1 MPKTAKIGAMPTPS
15 CSQRPGREERKS
27 GLNEGRMGITIEDL
41 KQQTAVRLAKQQESR
56 QRKNTSKGHHANTSN
71 AIGGTGRSHVNLQPQ
86 IQNHGPVYQNYQFPQ
101 SQTHTTPNNAYSNV
115 HAQNKPIHHEVV
127 RSLESVRSMQSFE
140 ESEPS
145 SASVVSDTSANIL
158 NMSLSPTAIAYNQN
172 SSSHH
177 SAGKSKGQSK
187 VKHEDQLT
195 KGSKTSYGRRSHGNS
210 KQKKSPHVTKL
221 PHGLTVQELKEM
233 TRARLASEATDGST
247 TGGDG
252 VASPTS
258 PSRDELNTAESNS
271 AFQYNRQRVYSH
283 ETAPVRNEIRQRLDS
298 DSSLRSAP
306 PSYRRLPPNHHQRQT
321 LHSDHLSSP
330 INGRNMSNARL
341 SQNQFPGISTYY
353 SADAADTYSV
363 NSYTSGITDPCL
375 GSDASDRFTAA
386 SSRELGKS
394 STFPLSGSGS
404 GETEADYFG
413 SYLTASASYDTSG
426 RRLAG
431 STLSSP
437 GLSNLLEDKPY
448 SPEAALDVNNDINVA
463 PIRGF
468 ASRELHASASMENDT
483 FSDILQQPRSTP
495 SSLMGNPTLTQ
506 SVPLPSLAP
515 NRVERQV
522 SRSADLPNSVAES
535 VLGSLET
542 EAKPDVFFDDKSSMG
557 IPCNASSAS
566 MGDNARPQNPWNEG
580 NSDPVSN
587 LETEWNN
594 LFKLDQGNLPKSNS
608 KFGLSSFHS
617 KAADNFLQEDW
628 KPVEGIPLTPSDKSN
643 AAVNNDDGR
652 SDQYNSLREN
662 FEDDGMCFSVSSPM
676 KEQSG
681 GDSDLLEA
689 KTANKKTQRMKFW

>member
-1 MPKTAKIGAMPTPS
+1 
-15 CSQRPGREERKS
+15 
-27 GLNEGRMGITIEDL
+27 
-41 KQQTAVRLAKQQESR
+41 
-56 QRKNTSKGHHANTSN
+56 
-71 AIGGTGRSHVNLQPQ
+71 
-86 IQNHGPVYQNYQFPQ
+86 
-101 SQTHTTPNNAYSNV
+101 
-115 HAQNKPIHHEVV
+115 
-127 RSLESVRSMQSFE
+127 
-140 ESEPS
+140 
-145 SASVVSDTSANIL
+145 
-158 NMSLSPTAIAYNQN
+158 
-172 SSSHH
+172 
-177 SAGKSKGQSK
+177 
-187 VKHEDQLT
+187 
-195 KGSKTSYGRRSHGNS
+195 
-210 KQKKSPHVTKL
+210 
-221 PHGLTVQELKEM
+221 
-233 TRARLASEATDGST
+233 
-247 TGGDG
+247 
-252 VASPTS
+252 
-258 PSRDELNTAESNS
+258 
-271 AFQYNRQRVYSH
+271 
-283 ETAPVRNEIRQRLDS
+283 
-298 DSSLRSAP
+298 
-306 PSYRRLPPNHHQRQT
+306 
-321 LHSDHLSSP
+321 
-330 INGRNMSNARL
+330 
-341 SQNQFPGISTYY
+341 
-353 SADAADTYSV
+353 
-363 NSYTSGITDPCL
+363 
-375 GSDASDRFTAA
+375 
-386 SSRELGKS
+386 
-394 STFPLSGSGS
+394 
-404 GETEADYFG
+404 
-413 SYLTASASYDTSG
+413 LTASASYDTSG

-628 KPVEGIPLTPSDKSN
+628 KQGIPLTPSDKSN